1 MSVPEQKLWRELRD
15 RSAAGFRFRRQH
27 PLGPYI
33 VDFICLE
40 RRLVIEVDGGQHGED
55 EQMRR
60 DERRTEWLGRE
71 GYRVVRFWENEVMQN
86 TAGVVDTILHEAS
99 EPSGTPT

>member
-1 MSVPEQKLWRELRD
+1 MANQRARELRKTMSVPERKLWRELRD

-33 VDFICLE
+33 ADFVCLE

-55 EQMRR
+55 DQIRQTNVAR
-60 DERRTEWLGRE
+60 SGS
-71 GYRVVRFWENEVMQN
+71 
-86 TAGVVDTILHEAS
+86 AGKVI
-99 EPSGTPT
+99 G